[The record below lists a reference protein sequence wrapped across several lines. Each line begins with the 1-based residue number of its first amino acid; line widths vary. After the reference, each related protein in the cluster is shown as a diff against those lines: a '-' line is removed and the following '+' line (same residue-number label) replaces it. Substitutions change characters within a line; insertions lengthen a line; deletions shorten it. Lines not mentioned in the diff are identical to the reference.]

1 MTLAHIESNI
11 ILDKANSV
19 LNKGIHTK
27 KPAEM
32 IKKEISI
39 ELCAEWNLRIYVVCR
54 MTFSLLVVI
63 VVITSFATV
72 NGSVF
77 VCNLN
82 CCFVIGS
89 ANCGR
94 KTRDRVEWERE
105 RERERK

>member
-1 MTLAHIESNI
+1 MESSYIN
-11 ILDKANSV
+11 
-19 LNKGIHTK
+19 
-27 KPAEM
+27 E
-32 IKKEISI
+32 
-39 ELCAEWNLRIYVVCR
+39 VCR

-82 CCFVIGS
+82 CSFVIGS

-105 RERERK
+105 RESETQSGHIYTI